1 MENIIYEVKVHF
13 LKRFKQDSAY
23 INTFKWMHVVLGE
36 MMGGDAILAKNNKRN
51 DALAIGVGIGVVI
64 GVFQGHFT
72 NNLVIGIVIGIIIGI
87 AFLKK

>member
-1 MENIIYEVKVHF
+1 MRILIHLSECMLFRRN
-13 LKRFKQDSAY
+13 D
-23 INTFKWMHVVLGE
+23 
-36 MMGGDAILAKNNKRN
+36 GGDAILAKNKKRN

-87 AFLKK
+87 VF